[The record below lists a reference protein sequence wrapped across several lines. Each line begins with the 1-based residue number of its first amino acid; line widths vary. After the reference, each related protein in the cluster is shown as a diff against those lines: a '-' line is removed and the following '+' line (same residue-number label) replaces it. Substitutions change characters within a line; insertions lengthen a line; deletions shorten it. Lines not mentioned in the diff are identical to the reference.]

1 MLFQVV
7 TTALFL
13 GWYAVQAY
21 ILGACLYVLSSAV
34 IFLLFFTRIKGLFR
48 RSAQPLFGA
57 VRTNFILLIP
67 AHNEEQPLPL
77 LLASI
82 QRLNYSA
89 EQFTTVVIADN
100 CTDRTASVAREAGA
114 LCFERYTTVP
124 SDKTQALQHGYSK
137 IAAQAAAANAVI
149 CIIDADCVLDPDY
162 LTELDCLYSQPNAPM
177 AVQSYRSVSNKFESD
192 VTVLDAAA
200 EALRQWVQSGTR
212 QWLGQDVFL
221 FGLGS
226 SMRESVFAK
235 VVALPS
241 TSLAEDKEWK
251 VYLTSENIRVAYCP
265 TARLSYE
272 VVSDVKAFQQQ
283 RNRWLTG
290 YYQSFRTHGISM
302 LLRGIR
308 GANLAQLD
316 LAGDLLQ
323 LPRSILVLAALFFG
337 LLAQWFSQFALVS
350 SWVWLGVILAF
361 GVYGSIGLRL
371 IGARPRHYLLLFSG
385 FKLMAMVIKLSGAA
399 VLGRGVEVWAATRRK
414 RPKAS

>member
-1 MLFQVV
+1 MLFQAI
-7 TTALFL
+7 TTALLL
-13 GWYAVQAY
+13 GWYAAQAY
-21 ILGACLYVLSSAV
+21 VLGACFYVLSSAV
-34 IFLLFFTRIKGLFR
+34 IFLLFFTRIKCLFCGSSQAFPR
-48 RSAQPLFGA
+48 AACTSF
-57 VRTNFILLIP
+57 VLLIP
-67 AHNEEQPLPL
+67 ARNEEQLLPM

-82 QRLNYSA
+82 QQLTYPA
-89 EQFTTVVIADN
+89 EQFTTAVIADN
-100 CTDRTASVAREAGA
+100 CTDRTAGVARDAGA
-114 LCFERYTTVP
+114 LCFERRTTGP
-124 SDKTQALQHGYSK
+124 SDKTQALQHGHGK

-149 CIIDADCVLDPDY
+149 CIIDADCVLAPDY
-162 LTELDCLYSQPNAPM
+162 LTELDRLYSQPNAPM

-212 QWLGQDVFL
+212 QWLGQDGFL

-251 VYLTSENIRVAYCP
+251 VYLTSKNIRVAYCP

-272 VVSDVKAFQQQ
+272 VVSDATAFQQQ

-290 YYQSFRTHGISM
+290 YFQSFRTHGISM

-337 LLAQWFSQFALVS
+337 LLAQLYPQFALVS
-350 SWVWLGVILAF
+350 GWVWLGIILAF
-361 GVYGSIGLRL
+361 GVYGSLGLRL
-371 IGARPRHYLLLFSG
+371 IGAQLRHYLLLFSG
-385 FKLMAMVIKLSGAA
+385 VKLMAMVIKSSGAA
-399 VLGRGVEVWAATRRK
+399 VIGRGAEVWAATRRK
-414 RPKAS
+414 RSKAS